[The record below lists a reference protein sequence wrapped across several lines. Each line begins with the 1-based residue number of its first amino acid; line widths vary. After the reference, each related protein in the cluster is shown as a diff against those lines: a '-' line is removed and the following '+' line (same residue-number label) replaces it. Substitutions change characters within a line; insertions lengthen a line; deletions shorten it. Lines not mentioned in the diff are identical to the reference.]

1 MAEIERENIDV
12 ILKGINSA
20 VKGKKLYPAGHP
32 AIAAPITK
40 AYQTLSELLK
50 TNNKIFVGITKDVM
64 VFEETPLMDA
74 EKTLGELLHQ
84 MKRREIEG
92 IIFEK
97 GLMQEE
103 FFSFIDSLSGET
115 ILKGKELQTMLA
127 SRNISHI
134 TIKSI
139 SKRSIF
145 ETYTDAI
152 SVVQETMNQIRLGKV
167 PQAGEI
173 VRVSD
178 ELTELVLT
186 DQNAMLGLT
195 MIKNY
200 DNYLFNHSVNVSIL
214 SIALAESMKQEEA
227 NLRIVGVGGLLHD
240 LGKTGVA
247 EEIIRK
253 PDRLST
259 EEFESIKQHPVL
271 GSKMI
276 EQMPGLAGLI
286 SRVVY
291 EHHIRYDHSGYPLTE
306 SPLHPLSM
314 IITIVDAYDAMT
326 TLRVYQRPFN
336 PVEAIKL
343 MNTMSGKHFDPN
355 TLKAFIAMIGFY
367 PVGTTV
373 RLTTNDIGIVT
384 KANPTDSLSPTVK
397 IIFGGDGKQINK
409 PYELDLLKEGNRNI
423 KIIAPVDP
431 LTKGMDLGH
440 FFEEESKEI
449 IPE

>member
-12 ILKGINSA
+12 ILKNINSA

-40 AYQTLSELLK
+40 AYQAMSELLK
-50 TNNKIFVGITKDVM
+50 TSNKIFVGITKDVM

-74 EKTLGELLHQ
+74 EKTCGELLHQ
-84 MKRREIEG
+84 MKVREIEG

-103 FFSFIDSLSGET
+103 FFSFIDAISGEP
-115 ILKGKELQTMLA
+115 IFKGKELQTMLA
-127 SRNISHI
+127 SKSILHI

-145 ETYTDAI
+145 ETYTDAVN
-152 SVVQETMNQIRLGKV
+152 VVQETIRQIRLGKV
-167 PQAGEI
+167 PQTGEI
-173 VRVSD
+173 LRISD

-214 SIALAESMKQEEA
+214 SVALAEHMKQEEV
-227 NLRIVGVGGLLHD
+227 NRRIVGVGGLLHD

-247 EEIIRK
+247 EEIIKK

-271 GSKMI
+271 GSRMI

-291 EHHIRYDHSGYPLTE
+291 EHHIRYDHSGYPHTE

-314 IITIVDAYDAMT
+314 IITIADAYDAMT

-336 PVEAIKL
+336 PVEAIRL

-355 TLKAFIAMIGFY
+355 TLKAFVAMIGFY

-384 KANPTDSLSPTVK
+384 KVNPTDSLSPMVK
-397 IIFGGDGKQINK
+397 IIFGGDGKQIDK
-409 PYELDLLKEGNRNI
+409 PYELDLLKEDNRNI
-423 KIIAPVDP
+423 KIAAPVDP
-431 LTKGMDLGH
+431 LAKGIDLGH

>member
-200 DNYLFNHSVNVSIL
+200 DNYLFNHSVNVCIL
-214 SIALAESMKQEEA
+214 SIALAENMKQEEA

-247 EEIIRK
+247 EEIIKK

>member
-12 ILKGINSA
+12 ILKNINSA

-40 AYQTLSELLK
+40 
-50 TNNKIFVGITKDVM
+50 DVLI
-64 VFEETPLMDA
+64 FEETPLMDA
-74 EKTLGELLHQ
+74 EKTFGELLHQ
-84 MKRREIEG
+84 MKQREIES

-97 GLMQEE
+97 GLIQEE
-103 FFSFIDSLSGET
+103 FFSFIDAISGEP
-115 ILKGKELQTMLA
+115 IFKGKELQTMLA
-127 SRNISHI
+127 SKNILHI

-139 SKRSIF
+139 LKRNIF
-145 ETYTDAI
+145 ETYNDAI
-152 SVVQETMNQIRLGKV
+152 NVVQDTIRQIRLGKV
-167 PQAGEI
+167 PQTGEI
-173 VRVSD
+173 LRVSD

-214 SIALAESMKQEEA
+214 SVALAEHMKQEEA
-227 NLRIVGVGGLLHD
+227 NRRIVGVGGLLHD

-291 EHHIRYDHSGYPLTE
+291 EHHIRYDHSGYPHTE

-314 IITIVDAYDAMT
+314 IVTIVDAYDAMT

-336 PVEAIKL
+336 PVEAIQL
-343 MNTMSGKHFDPN
+343 MDTMSGKHFDPN

-373 RLTTNDIGIVT
+373 RLNTNDIGIVT

-397 IIFGGDGKQINK
+397 MLFGGDGKQIDK
-409 PYELDLLKEGNRNI
+409 PYELDLFKKDNRNI
-423 KIIAPVDP
+423 KIIAPIDP
-431 LTKGMDLGH
+431 LTKGIDLGH

-449 IPE
+449 IPK

>member
-247 EEIIRK
+247 EEIIKK

-271 GSKMI
+271 GSRMI

>member
-1 MAEIERENIDV
+1 MADIERENIDV
-12 ILKGINSA
+12 ILKSINSA
-20 VKGKKLYPAGHP
+20 IKGKKLYPAGHP

-92 IIFEK
+92 VIFEK
-97 GLMQEE
+97 GLIQEE
-103 FFSFIDSLSGET
+103 FFSFIDALSEET
-115 ILKGKELQTMLA
+115 IFKGKELQTMLA
-127 SRNISHI
+127 SKNILHI

-139 SKRSIF
+139 LKRNIF
-145 ETYTDAI
+145 ETYNDAI
-152 SVVQETMNQIRLGKV
+152 NVVQETMNQIRLGKV
-167 PQAGEI
+167 PQAGEL

-200 DNYLFNHSVNVSIL
+200 DNYLFNHSVNVCIL
-214 SIALAESMKQEEA
+214 SIALAENMKQEEA

-291 EHHIRYDHSGYPLTE
+291 EHHIRYDHSGYPHTE

-336 PVEAIKL
+336 PVEAIRL

-355 TLKAFIAMIGFY
+355 TLKIFIAMLGFY

-373 RLTTNDIGIVT
+373 RLNTNDIGIVT

-397 IIFGGDGKQINK
+397 IIFGGDGKQIDK
-409 PYELDLLKEGNRNI
+409 PYELDLFKKDNRNI
-423 KIIAPVDP
+423 KIIAPIDP
-431 LTKGMDLGH
+431 LTKGIDLGH

-449 IPE
+449 IPK

>member
-1 MAEIERENIDV
+1 MADIERENIDV
-12 ILKGINSA
+12 ILKSINSA
-20 VKGKKLYPAGHP
+20 IKGKKLYPAGHP

-92 IIFEK
+92 VIFEK
-97 GLMQEE
+97 GLIQEE
-103 FFSFIDSLSGET
+103 FFSFIDALSEET
-115 ILKGKELQTMLA
+115 IFKGKELQTMLA
-127 SRNISHI
+127 SKNILHI

-139 SKRSIF
+139 LKRNIF
-145 ETYTDAI
+145 ETYNDAI
-152 SVVQETMNQIRLGKV
+152 NVVQETMNQIRLGKV
-167 PQAGEI
+167 PQAGEL

-200 DNYLFNHSVNVSIL
+200 DNYLFNHSVNVCIL
-214 SIALAESMKQEEA
+214 SIALAENMKQEEA

-291 EHHIRYDHSGYPLTE
+291 EHHIRYDHSGYPHTE

-326 TLRVYQRPFN
+326 TLRVYQRPFT
-336 PVEAIKL
+336 PVEAIRL

-355 TLKAFIAMIGFY
+355 TLKIFIAMLGFY

-373 RLTTNDIGIVT
+373 RLNTNDIGIVT
-384 KANPTDSLSPTVK
+384 KVNPTDSLSPTVK
-397 IIFGGDGKQINK
+397 IIFGGDGKQIDK
-409 PYELDLLKEGNRNI
+409 PYELDLLKADNRNT
-423 KIIAPVDP
+423 KIVAPVDP
-431 LTKGMDLGH
+431 LTKGIDLGH

-449 IPE
+449 IPK

>member
-1 MAEIERENIDV
+1 
-12 ILKGINSA
+12 
-20 VKGKKLYPAGHP
+20 
-32 AIAAPITK
+32 
-40 AYQTLSELLK
+40 
-50 TNNKIFVGITKDVM
+50 
-64 VFEETPLMDA
+64 
-74 EKTLGELLHQ
+74 
-84 MKRREIEG
+84 
-92 IIFEK
+92 
-97 GLMQEE
+97 
-103 FFSFIDSLSGET
+103 
-115 ILKGKELQTMLA
+115 
-127 SRNISHI
+127 
-134 TIKSI
+134 
-139 SKRSIF
+139 
-145 ETYTDAI
+145 
-152 SVVQETMNQIRLGKV
+152 MNQIRLGKV

-247 EEIIRK
+247 EEIIKK

-271 GSKMI
+271 GSRMI

-291 EHHIRYDHSGYPLTE
+291 EHHIRYDHSGYPHTE

-326 TLRVYQRPFN
+326 TLRVYQRPFT
-336 PVEAIKL
+336 PVEAIRQ

-355 TLKAFIAMIGFY
+355 TLKIFIAMLGFY

-373 RLTTNDIGIVT
+373 RLNTNDIGIVT

-397 IIFGGDGKQINK
+397 MLFGGDGKQIDK
-409 PYELDLLKEGNRNI
+409 PYELDLFKKDNRNI
-423 KIIAPVDP
+423 KIIAPIDP

>member
-1 MAEIERENIDV
+1 MADIERENIDV
-12 ILKGINSA
+12 ILKSINSA
-20 VKGKKLYPAGHP
+20 IKGKKLYPAGHP

-247 EEIIRK
+247 EEIIKK

-271 GSKMI
+271 GSRMI

>member
-247 EEIIRK
+247 EEIIKK

-271 GSKMI
+271 GSRMI

-291 EHHIRYDHSGYPLTE
+291 EHHIRYDHSGYPHTE

>member
-1 MAEIERENIDV
+1 MADIERENIDV
-12 ILKGINSA
+12 ILKSINSA
-20 VKGKKLYPAGHP
+20 IKGKKLYPAGHP

-92 IIFEK
+92 VIFEK
-97 GLMQEE
+97 GLIQEE
-103 FFSFIDSLSGET
+103 FFSFIDALSEET
-115 ILKGKELQTMLA
+115 IFKGKELQTMLA
-127 SRNISHI
+127 SKNILHI

-139 SKRSIF
+139 LKRNIF
-145 ETYTDAI
+145 ETYNDAI
-152 SVVQETMNQIRLGKV
+152 NVVQETMNQIRLGKV
-167 PQAGEI
+167 PQAGEL

-291 EHHIRYDHSGYPLTE
+291 EHHIRYDHSGYPHTE

-355 TLKAFIAMIGFY
+355 TLKIFIAMLGFY

-373 RLTTNDIGIVT
+373 RLNTNDIGIVT

-449 IPE
+449 IPK

>member
-1 MAEIERENIDV
+1 MADIERENIDV
-12 ILKGINSA
+12 ILKSINSA
-20 VKGKKLYPAGHP
+20 IKGKKLYPAGHP

-92 IIFEK
+92 VIFEK
-97 GLMQEE
+97 GLIQEE
-103 FFSFIDSLSGET
+103 FFSFIDALSEET
-115 ILKGKELQTMLA
+115 IFKGKELQTMLA
-127 SRNISHI
+127 SKNILHI

-139 SKRSIF
+139 LKRNIF
-145 ETYTDAI
+145 ETYNDAI
-152 SVVQETMNQIRLGKV
+152 NVVQETMNQIRLGKV
-167 PQAGEI
+167 PQAGEL

-200 DNYLFNHSVNVSIL
+200 DNYLFNHSVNVCIL
-214 SIALAESMKQEEA
+214 SIALAENMKQEEA

-291 EHHIRYDHSGYPLTE
+291 EHHIRYDHSGYPHTE

-326 TLRVYQRPFN
+326 TLRVYQRPFT
-336 PVEAIKL
+336 PVEAIRL

-355 TLKAFIAMIGFY
+355 TLKIFIAMLGFY

-373 RLTTNDIGIVT
+373 RLNTNDIGIVT

-397 IIFGGDGKQINK
+397 MLFGGDGKQIDK
-409 PYELDLLKEGNRNI
+409 PYELDLFKKDNRNI
-423 KIIAPVDP
+423 KIIAPIDP
-431 LTKGMDLGH
+431 LTKGIDLGH

-449 IPE
+449 IPK